1 MEGRAVSPAIHEA
14 SHAACAIM
22 LGRPVEHLWRETGHT
37 LPGETLG
44 HARIP
49 IGERIELSQLPI
61 ALIGYMST
69 DARGWPPNFEDACN
83 EDLEAPATIIRS
95 LGVTREAYESCVE
108 LARDLLA
115 DPDFIRLRD
124 AIARALSRVPRLE
137 REDIEALAA
146 IHLPDE
152 EHSCST
158 SK

>member
-83 EDLEAPATIIRS
+83 EDLEALATIIRS
-95 LGVTREAYESCVE
+95 LGVTREAYQSCIE

-124 AIARALSRVPRLE
+124 TIARR
-137 REDIEALAA
+137 
-146 IHLPDE
+146 
-152 EHSCST
+152 
-158 SK
+158 

>member
-1 MEGRAVSPAIHEA
+1 MSASVHEA
-14 SHAACAIM
+14 SHCVAAIM
-22 LGRPVEHLWRETGHT
+22 LGRPVEYLWCETGLT

-83 EDLEAPATIIRS
+83 EDLEALATIIRS

-115 DPDFIRLRD
+115 DPDFLRLRD
-124 AIARALSRVPRLE
+124 AIARALSRSPRLE
-137 REDIEALAA
+137 AEDVEALAA
-146 IHLPDE
+146 IYLPE
-152 EHSCST
+152 KESSPCPS
-158 SK
+158 

>member
-69 DARGWPPNFEDACN
+69 DARGWPPKFEDACN
-83 EDLEAPATIIRS
+83 EDLEALATIIRS
-95 LGVTREAYESCVE
+95 LGVTREAYQSCIE

-124 AIARALSRVPRLE
+124 TIARALTAVPRLE

-146 IHLPDE
+146 IHLPDRE
-152 EHSCST
+152 TTCST